1 MHNGDMS
8 ATRRISVTLESADQ
22 AVLDAFA
29 APDTGEHAT
38 LERWAAEHGV
48 PVRDSSESAIMRM
61 LARVGAAA
69 LREQAL
75 EQGYAKLAADASKD
89 DRDERR
95 ARRARY
101 TDRVD
106 RRFAE

>member
-1 MHNGDMS
+1 MS
-8 ATRRISVTLESADQ
+8 ATRRISVSLDGADQ

-29 APDTGEHAT
+29 AVDRAEHAA
-38 LERWAAEHGV
+38 LERWAAEHGFS
-48 PVRDSSESAIMRM
+48 VRDSSESAVMRV

-75 EQGYAKLAADASKD
+75 EDGYAKLAVDVSKD

-101 TDRVD
+101 ADRVD
-106 RRFAE
+106 RRSAE